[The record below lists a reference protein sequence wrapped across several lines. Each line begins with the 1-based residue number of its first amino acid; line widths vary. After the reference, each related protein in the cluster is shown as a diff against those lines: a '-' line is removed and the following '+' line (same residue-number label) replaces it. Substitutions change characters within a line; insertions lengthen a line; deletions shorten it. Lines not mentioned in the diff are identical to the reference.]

1 MMFPSFV
8 SGNMMKIAN
17 TQRLQFEMMTQDD
30 GQFLFELD
38 QDPVVMRFI
47 NGGRASTME
56 EIDTVLLPR
65 LKSYANP
72 DKGWGIWKVTTL
84 ETELDFPSTYI
95 GFILVRPM
103 DFFCDAPKFNDI
115 ELGWRFKQMSW
126 GKGYATEAAKAFLE
140 MLAQQADVNYVS
152 AVADEDNVASIG
164 IMKKLG
170 MQFIERTDHS
180 TPNGMLEVV
189 HYQIDV

>member
-1 MMFPSFV
+1 M
-8 SGNMMKIAN
+8 NIAN
-17 TQRLQFEMMTQDD
+17 TQRLQLEMMTQDD
-30 GQFLFELD
+30 GPSLFELD

-56 EIDTVLLPR
+56 EINTVMLPR
-65 LKSYANP
+65 LKSYTNP

-84 ETELDFPSTYI
+84 ATQLDCPSTYI
-95 GFILVRPM
+95 GWILVRPM
-103 DFFCDAPKFNDI
+103 DFFSDAPQLNDI

-126 GKGYATEAAKAFLE
+126 GKGYATEAVKAIIE
-140 MLAQQADVNYVS
+140 MLAQQADVSHVS

-170 MQFIERTDHS
+170 MQFIKRTDYR
-180 TPNGMLEVV
+180 TPTGMIEVV
-189 HYQIDV
+189 LYQTPVSLEARGT

>member
-1 MMFPSFV
+1 
-8 SGNMMKIAN
+8 MKIAN

-30 GQFLFELD
+30 GPLLFELD

-56 EIDTVLLPR
+56 EIDTVMLPR

-72 DKGWGIWKVTTL
+72 EKGWGLWKVTTL
-84 ETELDFPSTYI
+84 ETELDCPSTYI
-95 GFILVRPM
+95 GWILVRPM
-103 DFFCDAPKFNDI
+103 DFFSDAPQFHDI

-126 GKGYATEAAKAFLE
+126 GKGYATEAAKAFMA
-140 MLAQQADVNYVS
+140 MLAQQADVSYIS

-170 MQFIERTDHS
+170 MQFIKRTDYS
-180 TPNGMLEVV
+180 TPNGITEVV
-189 HYQIDV
+189 HYQTPV